1 MKILVLS
8 ILILSFAVIGYLIS
22 FNWWWK
28 FCFCSFTREGWSI
41 LLWRKVLLGDK
52 HHCGDDVEWRGLWRW
67 IGGEVPTMAKSWSGN
82 LTTKLDE
89 RKWGIADSVCQ
100 KTYYIRWSD
109 EETTFKIWKITEQL
123 RHWLKLLD
131 TWKNHTHYFFVR
143 RTLSCCLAD
152 KCLYQIYD
160 IM

>member
-1 MKILVLS
+1 MLRVECTPDIRITVYLRVKHILCVKHKHIHIFPHILTFMKILVLS
-8 ILILSFAVIGYLIS
+8 IQSLSFAVIGYLIS

-52 HHCGDDVEWRGLWRW
+52 HHCRDDVEWRGLWRW

-89 RKWGIADSVCQ
+89 RKWRIADSVCQ

-109 EETTFKIWKITEQL
+109 EETTFKI
-123 RHWLKLLD
+123 
-131 TWKNHTHYFFVR
+131 
-143 RTLSCCLAD
+143 
-152 KCLYQIYD
+152 
-160 IM
+160 